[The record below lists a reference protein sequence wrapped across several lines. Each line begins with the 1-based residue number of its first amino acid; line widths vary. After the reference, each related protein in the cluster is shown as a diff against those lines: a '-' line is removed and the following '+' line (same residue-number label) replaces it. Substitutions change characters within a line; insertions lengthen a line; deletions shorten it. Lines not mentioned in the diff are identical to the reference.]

1 MKSFRFWAFWRRV
14 QYGSVYLSIL
24 SLMIIGVYYQYFYT
38 PANCF
43 DNIKNGSESGV
54 DCGGSCTLICSSM
67 VAQPVVVWAKSFKIT
82 DGQFNAVAY
91 VENKNQGIGTPAIS
105 YVFRL
110 FDKMGLITERS
121 GSTVLPP
128 DSTYP
133 IFEGRIDTDKRE
145 PTETTLE
152 LIPAKLWLPST
163 FVRSQFKTSSLQLLG
178 VDARPRLNVTMNNTA
193 LSEAKDVEVVA
204 TIFSAQGV
212 PLTASQTFI
221 KKIPGRSQ
229 SDIVFTW
236 PRPIAKTIRSCD
248 VPTDIV
254 VAIDLSG
261 SMNNDGGNPPEPISA
276 VLKSASAFVD
286 NLRLNDQVAVVTFAT
301 KSDLVLPLA
310 KSFNSAS
317 DLIKKLTIDPKEE
330 RGSTNTGSALVSA
343 KTELGSDRHSDA
355 ARRVVVLLTDG
366 LANEPEPEPEQ
377 FALSQAKSLKADDV
391 TIYTIGLG
399 GDVNMNFLKQ
409 LASSPNMSFNAPTTA
424 TLGNIYHTI
433 TADICEEGPSRI
445 DIIPKTKD
453 GFATYP

>member
-1 MKSFRFWAFWRRV
+1 
-14 QYGSVYLSIL
+14 
-24 SLMIIGVYYQYFYT
+24 
-38 PANCF
+38 
-43 DNIKNGSESGV
+43 
-54 DCGGSCTLICSSM
+54 
-67 VAQPVVVWAKSFKIT
+67 
-82 DGQFNAVAY
+82 
-91 VENKNQGIGTPAIS
+91 
-105 YVFRL
+105 
-110 FDKMGLITERS
+110 
-121 GSTVLPP
+121 
-128 DSTYP
+128 
-133 IFEGRIDTDKRE
+133 
-145 PTETTLE
+145 
-152 LIPAKLWLPST
+152 
-163 FVRSQFKTSSLQLLG
+163 
-178 VDARPRLNVTMNNTA
+178 MNNTA

-221 KKIPGRSQ
+221 KKIPGRGQ
-229 SDIVFTW
+229 SDVVFTW

-286 NLRLNDQVAVVTFAT
+286 NLRFNDQVAVVTFAT
-301 KSDLVLPLA
+301 KSDLVSPLA

-343 KTELGSDRHSDA
+343 KNELGSNRHSDA

-377 FALSQAKSLKADDV
+377 FALSQAKSLKDDDV

-409 LASSPNMSFNAPTTA
+409 LASDSNMSFNAPTTA
-424 TLGNIYHTI
+424 TLGIISHTI
-433 TADICEEGPSRI
+433 TADICEEGQSRI
-445 DIIPKTKD
+445 DIIPKTND